1 MQSYV
6 TEKSQYFCSKL
17 PSMRLFENDKG
28 YMPSRIFEFCKLDI
42 DLFRNNF
49 ALKMKAIID
58 FFSNSISI

>member
-28 YMPSRIFEFCKLDI
+28 YMPYGIFEFCKLD
-42 DLFRNNF
+42 FTNNF
-49 ALKMKAIID
+49 ARKMKAIID
-58 FFSNSISI
+58 FFSNSIYI